1 MIMWLYGKP
10 FSGKTKFASEFPK
23 PYFLSLD
30 KNAQY
35 ITDDYVNISSIQEY
49 SDALRDFLNDPGEHE
64 TLVIDTIDLLEQYVR
79 AYYLDKLGIEDES
92 DRDDYG
98 KAWRLI
104 REGSFQPILKA
115 MEFEG
120 NVIFISHEDMYTTK
134 NIVGSEVTNYK
145 PGINDKLHDRISGLT
160 SIIGRSFKDSKK
172 VGGEVIN
179 RYYVSFGSIPEELS
193 GTRVPLKDVK
203 IENTYEAFKENI
215 KK

>member
-10 FSGKTKFASEFPK
+10 FSGKTKFASEFPN
-23 PYFLSLD
+23 PYFISLD

-35 ITDDYVNISSIQEY
+35 ITDDYVNVSTIQEY
-49 SDALRDFLNDPGEHE
+49 SDALKEFLDDPGDHE

-92 DRDDYG
+92 DRDDFG
-98 KAWRLI
+98 KAWRLV

-115 MEFEG
+115 MEFKG
-120 NVIFISHEDMYTTK
+120 NVIFISHEDIYTTK
-134 NIVGSEVTNYK
+134 NVLGSEVTHYK

-160 SIIGRSFKDSKK
+160 SIIGRTYKDSRK
-172 VGGEVIN
+172 VGGEIIN

-193 GTRVPLKDVK
+193 GTRVPLKDVV
-203 IENTYEAFKENI
+203 IENTYEAFKNNI
-215 KK
+215 K